1 MDTERN
7 LAEIVKELLG
17 QHENPQKMSE
27 HAWVHSL
34 LVRDYGE
41 RNPKA
46 SKDSGYLLL
55 EALADLFKDML
66 PSTPPRRGKRL
77 DTAWGQFGVL
87 GAMYFAEIE
96 FGFPAADSLR
106 DAWGK
111 IDNVISLYVRQKL
124 GEGISQ
130 LEEEKYYLLNDEKE
144 ITPTSTLSD
153 WHAKGLERFAKM
165 LYAKERHLSST
176 RGESSPVLDE
186 SVGRAEPQEQA
197 KAGKVFWSPN
207 ALARRVVLGAFL
219 ALLAYLGWVGGT
231 SYLLAKELYNQ
242 ARELKSVL
250 ASGIDLQRA
259 GEFSQAGATVREFS
273 QTANVLRERARPL
286 IWIADR
292 LSWLPF
298 IGKELSLASPILSM
312 TELTAVATEQLYKG
326 VSPLLDAL
334 DQETNPTSLDELTW
348 FLQTAAPEFRAA
360 AYAAQLADE
369 TRAGLHLEGIH
380 PSLKAL
386 IIEEF
391 DPALQVVY
399 DAAQMMASLPSLLGM
414 DARPANYLLL
424 LQNEDELRPTGGFI
438 TAAGGLVIQ
447 NGKIVSFNLENSY
460 DVDDFGYLYPAP
472 PWQLEEYMAARVL
485 VLRDANWRPDFPIVA
500 AQVEALYAYSRAHT
514 VDGVIAINQH
524 ALSLLV
530 GALGAVR
537 VDGVLITSENVLT
550 YMQAERGA
558 VPNPEERTPE
568 NQQWLQEH
576 RKDFMQPMAEAI
588 LARLRS
594 GSNISWEEIISVLNQ
609 ALNEKH
615 ILLQFDDMTVDTFL
629 AQYGWD
635 GELRYS
641 GGDYLMLVDT
651 NVGFT
656 KSNPIVD
663 AEVTYRIDLTDLE
676 IPVAALGI
684 TYQNQSKI
692 ARECDPRP
700 GTPGVDPGDYEGMI
714 HDCYWTYL
722 RVYRPDGT
730 RLTNYQAQSIPG
742 EWILS
747 GRAVPARIDYLDEL
761 DGFAEF
767 GTMVVVPTQQ
777 SQTIAMAFSLP
788 DGMIQQTET
797 GYVYRLTLQKQPGV
811 KQVDLKLGI
820 LLPEGAQ
827 VVSSSHS
834 ELSQQGNEVSGQL
847 NLSKDTVIELTFLL
861 P

>member
-1 MDTERN
+1 MNIEQRPS
-7 LAEIVKELLG
+7 EIIRKLLS
-17 QHENPQKMSE
+17 QNKDPQLLTD
-27 HAWVHSL
+27 HAWLNSL
-34 LVRDYGE
+34 LVRDYSE
-41 RNPKA
+41 RNAKA
-46 SKDSGYLLL
+46 SGDIGYFLLRAMA
-55 EALADLFKDML
+55 ELFKDML

-106 DAWGK
+106 DSWGK
-111 IDNVISLYVRQKL
+111 IDNVISLYVRQKF
-124 GEGISQ
+124 GEGISPT
-130 LEEEKYYLLNDEKE
+130 EEEKYYLLSDEKE

-153 WHAKGLERFAKM
+153 WHAKGLERFVKM

-186 SVGRAEPQEQA
+186 SVGRAASRERT
-197 KAGKVFWSPN
+197 KTRRVFWSPN
-207 ALARRVVLGAFL
+207 VLSRRIMLGAL
-219 ALLAYLGWVGGT
+219 LVVLAYLGWVGGA
-231 SYLLAKELYNQ
+231 SYLLARELYNQ

-250 ASGIDLQRA
+250 ALGINLQRA
-259 GEFSQAGATVREFS
+259 DEIYEAGATVREFR
-273 QTANVLRERARPL
+273 QTADALTERARPL
-286 IWIADR
+286 IWMADR

-298 IGKELSLASPILSM
+298 IGKELSLVSPVLSM
-312 TELTAVATEQLYKG
+312 TELTAVATEQLYEG
-326 VSPLLDAL
+326 ISPLLGVL
-334 DQETNPTSLDELTW
+334 DEETTPTSLDSLTSI
-348 FLQTAAPEFRAA
+348 LQTAAPEFRAA
-360 AYAAQLADE
+360 VYAAEMAGE
-369 TRAGLHLEGIH
+369 TRATLDLEGVH

-386 IIEEF
+386 ILEEF
-391 DPALQVVY
+391 DPAFEVVR
-399 DAAQMMASLPSLLGM
+399 DAVQMMASLPSLLGM

-438 TAAGGLVIQ
+438 TAVGGLVIQ
-447 NGKIVSFNLENSY
+447 DGNILSFNLEDSY
-460 DVDDFGYLYPAP
+460 DVDDYNYLYPAP
-472 PWQLEEYMAARVL
+472 PWQLEEYMAARIL
-485 VLRDANWRPDFPIVA
+485 VLRDANWRPDFPVVA
-500 AQVEALYAYSRAHT
+500 AQVESLYAYSRAHT

-530 GALGAVR
+530 GALGSVR
-537 VDGVLITSENVLT
+537 VDGQLITSENILMH
-550 YMQAERGA
+550 MQAERGA

-588 LARLRS
+588 LARLRN
-594 GSNISWEEIISVLNQ
+594 GSNVSWEEIISVLTK
-609 ALNEKH
+609 ALDEKH
-615 ILLQFDDMTVDTFL
+615 ILLQFDDATVDSFL

-641 GGDYLMLVDT
+641 SGDYLMLVDT

-663 AEVTYRIDLTDLE
+663 TEVTYRIDLANLE
-676 IPVAALGI
+676 TPVAALGV
-684 TYQNQSKI
+684 TYRNQSEVI
-692 ARECDPRP
+692 RECDPRP
-700 GTPGVDPGDYEGMI
+700 VAPGGDFGDYEAMI

-722 RVYRPDGT
+722 RVYKPDGA
-730 RLTNYQAQSIPG
+730 RMINYQAQSIPG

-747 GRAVPARIDYLDEL
+747 GNSVPERIDYLDEL

-788 DGMIQQTET
+788 DGMIEQTET

-811 KQVDLKLGI
+811 KQVDLNLGI
-820 LLPEGAQ
+820 LLPQGAQ

-847 NLSKDTVIELTFLL
+847 KLSRDTVIELTFLL